1 MDKLEELK
9 KKIEQFQAKSA
20 AKEEIQA
27 FVTLAVGVLK
37 KYKETFDSISSENLT
52 QIKEVVDYLET
63 QKGEILADVK
73 SKTDKTVKSF
83 DKKLK
88 EAKDL
93 LFEIQ
98 MIEVRDG
105 VDGKDADEQKIVE
118 EVLSKI
124 KLPEYDKVVLD
135 GGAEIVSK
143 INELDTD
150 DEDLK
155 IDASHIKNLPEHTR
169 EIANE
174 IVRGTTGNIEVYSS
188 TGKVGSSQRL
198 RITGATITNDADGA
212 VRVDITGG
220 GASSFLGLTDTPSS
234 YTGQSLKAVRVNAG
248 ETGLE
253 FFTLSGGGDAL
264 TSNPLSQ
271 FASTTSA
278 QLAGVISDETG
289 FSTGAK
295 LVFSISPDLTT
306 PDINVATA
314 DSLQAG
320 TTSAGLLIKNN
331 AGTTV
336 ASFGVGGASSTNIAL
351 IGNTVVTG
359 NISATNLSG
368 TNTGDQSLSI
378 AAGSAGAIQ
387 VTDGSG
393 NFIGSH
399 TDYLFYDTSNNLL
412 YLLDE
417 TTTYFKTGDYTTG
430 FNFNADS
437 ISGSTIRTYTAPDAD
452 GTLVL
457 TDFAQ
462 TLDNKAIDA
471 STNTITNI
479 GASEIEVGII
489 TDLTAETT
497 IASDDVIMIY
507 DTSASALRKMT
518 RANFVSGLGG
528 GGSGDVV
535 GPASAT
541 DNAIARFDSTTGKL
555 IQNSVVTIAD
565 TTGDMAGVG
574 TLNTHTIP
582 GGTGTFALTSDLS
595 AYVPYTGATTDLD
608 LGTNDLLT
616 PRVEGTVASGLTLSS
631 TGNPLSLI
639 TDTDV
644 IIDTEGT
651 GNYARLRTQLLAGS
665 VNLEFPNASG
675 TFALTSDLHS
685 AVTVTD
691 SSTVDLTLTGQ
702 DITADVIDNSITYA
716 KLQQGGAYKMMANNT
731 ASTANYAEVGFQDP
745 TVQTLVSTDL
755 TWNGSAPS
763 GTYNGFY
770 SWTRVGNMVEFQMA
784 GTFASAGSAN
794 TSLIVAWQSDM
805 PEPIQPTGYTA
816 ASAKIFL
823 VSARVDTGA
832 VTSVSTPNWVTSF
845 IRRNSAD
852 TAFEVFIT
860 GASTA
865 VRGFYITG
873 RYWV

>member
-93 LFEIQ
+93 LLEIQ
-98 MIEVRDG
+98 MIEVRNG

-124 KLPEYDKVVLD
+124 KLPEYEKVVLD

-143 INELDTD
+143 INELDID

-155 IDASHIKNLPEHTR
+155 IDASHIKNLPQAGPTTLVGGPR
-169 EIANE
+169 LLSSLSDVVINNLTDGQSLVWDSTLGMWVNE
-174 IVRGTTGNIEVYSS
+174 T
-188 TGKVGSSQRL
+188 
-198 RITGATITNDADGA
+198 
-212 VRVDITGG
+212 ITGG
-220 GASSFLGLTDTPSS
+220 SGTFLGLTDTPSS

-631 TGNPLSLI
+631 TGNPLSLL

-731 ASTANYAEVGFQDP
+731 ASTANYAEVGFRDP
-745 TVQTLVSTDL
+745 AVQTLSSSDL
-755 TWNGSAPS
+755 TWTGSSAPS

-794 TSLIVAWQSDM
+794 TALVVAWQSDM

-832 VTSVSTPNWVTSF
+832 VTSTSTPNWVTSF

-852 TAFEVFIT
+852 TAFEVFIA